1 MKERALPAVREL
13 FLIALGSAVF
23 ALGFDL
29 FLAPHAFGAGGV
41 SGLAV
46 VVCRFVPWMSVGL
59 FSFLL
64 NIPLFLAGRRMVGRK
79 FFWGSLAGMLI
90 SSVLIDTLDGIL
102 PPVNTEPLLGAIF
115 GGLLVGGG
123 CGIVFMQG
131 ASTGG
136 GDIAARLLKYRFQ
149 ELPIGK
155 LMLLI
160 DLCIAGITGIAFR
173 DLNKVLYCVV
183 ALFVSSEAMD
193 AVVYGLDYSY
203 VAMIITDREE
213 TIRDEIDKRLGRG
226 CTYLHGEGSYSRVP
240 KNVVY
245 CAIRRQ
251 QVAEL
256 KALVMEADPDAF
268 LVLQEAHQ
276 VLGEGFQRYSRGS
289 L

>member
-1 MKERALPAVREL
+1 MKERVLPNLKEL
-13 FLIALGSAVF
+13 VWIALGSGIF

-29 FLAPHAFGAGGV
+29 FLAPHEFGAGGV

-46 VVCRFVPWMSVGL
+46 VVCRFIPWLSVGL

-64 NIPLFLAGRRMVGRK
+64 NIPLFFAGRRMVGRK

-90 SSVLIDTLDGIL
+90 SSALIDGLDRIL
-102 PPVNTEPLLGAIF
+102 PPVATEPLLGAIF

-160 DLCIAGITGIAFR
+160 DLCIAVITGIAFR

-193 AVVYGLDYSY
+193 AIVYGLDYSY
-203 VAMIITDREE
+203 VAMIITDQEE
-213 TIRDEIDKRLGRG
+213 TIRNGIDKRLERG
-226 CTYLHGEGSYSRVP
+226 CTYLHGEGAYSRVP
-240 KNVVY
+240 KNVIY

-256 KALVMEADPDAF
+256 KELVMQADPDAF

-276 VLGEGFQRYSRGS
+276 VLGEGFNRYSRGS